1 MLYHLALWIWKEFD
15 PPGFGVFQY
24 VTFRVAA
31 AAITALLLC
40 FLAGPPII
48 RFLRRQQLQERGKPE
63 LYDVGNHARKQGT
76 PTMGGVIVLLAV
88 LLPTLLWAN
97 LTNGMVIAIVVVTA
111 WLGVVGFVDDYLKV
125 VKRLPNGLVGR
136 YKLLGQVSIALLL
149 GLAIVLYPEWFSSS
163 YPPVATQTTVPFQK
177 NVNLDWGLVYV
188 PMVVLVITATSNAV
202 NLTDGLDG
210 LAIGTV
216 GIAAL
221 AMAVIAYVSGN
232 AVFAKYLNIV
242 HLRGADELS
251 IFCAAMVGAA
261 MGFLW
266 FNTYPA
272 QVFMGDTGSLAL
284 GGALGA
290 LAVLVKK
297 ELLLPILG
305 GIFVMEALSV
315 ILQVAYFKYTKWRYG
330 EGRRL
335 FRMAPLHH
343 HFERCG
349 WHEAQVVVR
358 FYIIAVILAIVTMT
372 TFKVR

>member
-1 MLYHLALWIWKEFD
+1 MLYHLALWVWKTFD

-24 VTFRVAA
+24 VTFRVAM

-40 FLAGPPII
+40 FVLGPLII
-48 RFLRRQQLQERGKPE
+48 RFLRQRQFQERGKPE
-63 LYDVGNHARKQGT
+63 LHGVGNHSRKQGT
-76 PTMGGVIVLLAV
+76 PTMGGILVLLAIV
-88 LLPTLLWAN
+88 LPTLLWAN
-97 LTNGMVIAIVVVTA
+97 LTNGMVVAILVVTT
-111 WLGVVGFVDDYLKV
+111 WMGVVGFVDDYLKV
-125 VKRLPNGLVGR
+125 VKGLPNGLIGR
-136 YKLLGQVSIALLL
+136 YKLAGQVTIGVLL
-149 GLAIVLYPEWFSSS
+149 GVAIIAFPEWFSSS
-163 YPPVATQTTVPFQK
+163 YPVVATQTTVPFQK
-177 NVNLDWGLVYV
+177 NVNLDWGVFYV

-232 AVFAKYLNIV
+232 AVFARYLNIM

-251 IFCAAMVGAA
+251 IFAAAMVGAA

-272 QVFMGDTGSLAL
+272 QVFLGDTGSLAL

-290 LAVLVKK
+290 LAVLIKK

-305 GIFVMEALSV
+305 GIFVAETLSV
-315 ILQVAYFKYTKWRYG
+315 IAQVAYFKYTKKRYG

>member
-1 MLYHLALWIWKEFD
+1 MLYHLALWIWKTFD

-31 AAITALLLC
+31 AAITALLIS
-40 FLAGPPII
+40 FVVGPLLI
-48 RFLRRQQLQERGKPE
+48 RFLRRYHLQEHGKPE
-63 LYDVGNHARKQGT
+63 LQAVGNHARKHGT
-76 PTMGGVIVLLAV
+76 PTMGGLILLLAIV
-88 LLPTLLWAN
+88 VPTLLWAN
-97 LTNGMVIAIVVVTA
+97 IANGMVVAILVVVL
-111 WLGVVGFVDDYLKV
+111 WLGIVGFADDYLKV
-125 VKRLPNGLVGR
+125 VKRLPNGLIGR
-136 YKLLGQVSIALLL
+136 YKLLGQVSIGLGL
-149 GLAIVLYPEWFSSS
+149 GLAIVCWPEWFSSS
-163 YPPVATQTTVPFQK
+163 YPAVATQTTVPFAK
-177 NVNLDWGLVYV
+177 DVNLDWGLLYV
-188 PMVVLVITATSNAV
+188 PMVVLVVTATSNAV

-210 LAIGTV
+210 LAVGTV

-221 AMAVIAYVSGN
+221 AMALIAYVSGN
-232 AVFAKYLNIV
+232 AVFADYLNIV

-290 LAVLVKK
+290 LAVLLKK

-305 GIFVMEALSV
+305 GIFVAEALSV

-358 FYIIAVILAIVTMT
+358 FYIIAVILAILTMT

>member
-1 MLYHLALWIWKEFD
+1 MLYHLAMWIWKTFD

-31 AAITALLLC
+31 AAITALLIC
-40 FLAGPPII
+40 FVFGPPLI
-48 RFLRRQQLQERGKPE
+48 RFLRRRQMQEWGKPE
-63 LYDVGNHARKQGT
+63 LQAVGNHARKQGT
-76 PTMGGVIVLLAV
+76 PTMGGILVLLAILV
-88 LLPTLLWAN
+88 PTLLWAN
-97 LTNGMVIAIVVVTA
+97 LRNGMVIALVVVTA
-111 WLGVVGFVDDYLKV
+111 WLGIVGFVDDYLKV
-125 VKRLPNGLVGR
+125 VRRLPNGLIAR
-136 YKLLGQVSIALLL
+136 YKLLGQVVIALAL
-149 GLAIVLYPEWFSSS
+149 GVAIVAVPEWFSSS
-163 YPPVATQTTVPFQK
+163 YPAVATQTTIPFQK
-177 NVNLDWGLVYV
+177 NANLDWGVFYI
-188 PMVVLVITATSNAV
+188 PMVVLVITAASNAV

-221 AMAVIAYVSGN
+221 AMALIAYVSGN
-232 AVFAKYLNIV
+232 AVFAKYLNIM

-272 QVFMGDTGSLAL
+272 QVFLGDTGALAL

-297 ELLLPILG
+297 ELLLPIVG
-305 GIFVMEALSV
+305 GIFVLEALSV
-315 ILQVAYFKYTKWRYG
+315 IVQVGYFKYTKWRYG

-335 FRMAPLHH
+335 LRMAPLHH

>member
-1 MLYHLALWIWKEFD
+1 MLYHLALWVWKEFD

-31 AAITALLLC
+31 AAITALVLC
-40 FLAGPPII
+40 FALAPPII
-48 RFLRRQQLQERGKPE
+48 RVLRRRQLQEHGKPE
-63 LYDVGNHARKQGT
+63 LQQVGNHARKQGT
-76 PTMGGVIVLLAV
+76 PTMGGVIILLAV

-97 LTNGMVIAIVVVTA
+97 LTNGMVIAMLVVTA

-125 VKRLPNGLVGR
+125 VRRVPNGLIGR
-136 YKLLGQVSIALLL
+136 YKLLGQVAIALAL
-149 GLAIVLYPEWFSSS
+149 GSAIVYWPEWFSSS
-163 YPPVATQTTVPFQK
+163 YPVVATQTTVPFQK
-177 NVNLDWGLVYV
+177 NVNLDWGVLYI
-188 PMVVLVITATSNAV
+188 PMVILVITAASNAV

-290 LAVLVKK
+290 LAVLLKK

-305 GIFVMEALSV
+305 GIFVVEALSV
-315 ILQVAYFKYTKWRYG
+315 IVQVGYFKYTKWRYG

>member
-1 MLYHLALWIWKEFD
+1 MLYHLALWIWKTFD
-15 PPGFGVFQY
+15 PPGFGLFQY
-24 VTFRVAA
+24 VTFRVAM

-40 FLAGPPII
+40 FVFGPPLI
-48 RFLRRQQLQERGKPE
+48 RFLRQRQFQERGKPE
-63 LYDVGNHARKQGT
+63 LQGVGNHSRKQGT
-76 PTMGGVIVLLAV
+76 PTMGGILVLLAIV
-88 LLPTLLWAN
+88 VPTLLWAN
-97 LTNGMVIAIVVVTA
+97 LTNGMVVAILVVTA
-111 WLGVVGFVDDYLKV
+111 WMGVVGFLDDYLKV
-125 VKRLPNGLVGR
+125 VKGLPNGLIGR
-136 YKLLGQVSIALLL
+136 YKLAGQVAIGVLL
-149 GLAIVLYPEWFSSS
+149 GTAIVAFPEWFSSS
-163 YPPVATQTTVPFQK
+163 YPAVATQTTVPFQK
-177 NVNLDWGLVYV
+177 NVNLDWGLFYV

-221 AMAVIAYVSGN
+221 AMVVIAYVSGN
-232 AVFAKYLNIV
+232 AVFARYLNIM

-251 IFCAAMVGAA
+251 IFAAAMVGAA

-272 QVFMGDTGSLAL
+272 QVFLGDTGALAL

-305 GIFVMEALSV
+305 GVFVAETLSV
-315 ILQVAYFKYTKWRYG
+315 SAQVVYFKYTKKRYG

-335 FRMAPLHH
+335 LRMAPLHH

-358 FYIIAVILAIVTMT
+358 FYIVAVILAIVTMT

>member
-1 MLYHLALWIWKEFD
+1 MLYHLTQWIWRTFD

-40 FLAGPPII
+40 FLLGPAMI
-48 RFLRRQQLQERGKPE
+48 RFLQRHQVQEHGKPE
-63 LYDVGNHARKQGT
+63 LQQTGNHAQKQGT
-76 PTMGGVIVLLAV
+76 PTMGGILVLLAI
-88 LLPTLLWAN
+88 LLPTLLWAK
-97 LTNGMVIAIVVVTA
+97 LTSGMVLAIVLATA
-111 WLGVVGFVDDYLKV
+111 WMGAVGFVDDYLKV
-125 VKRLPNGLVGR
+125 VKRLPNGLIAR
-136 YKLLGQVSIALLL
+136 YKLLGQMSLGLLL
-149 GLAIVLYPEWFSSS
+149 GGAIVLAPEWFSPSF
-163 YPPVATQTTVPFQK
+163 PAVVTQTTVPFAK
-177 NVNLDWGLVYV
+177 NVHLDWGVFYI

-210 LAIGTV
+210 LAIGTA

-221 AMAVIAYVSGN
+221 TMGLVAYVSGN

-266 FNTYPA
+266 FNAYPA

-284 GGALGA
+284 GGAVGA
-290 LAVLVKK
+290 LAVLLKK
-297 ELLLPILG
+297 ELLLPIVG
-305 GIFVMEALSV
+305 GIFFVEALSV
-315 ILQVAYFKYTKWRYG
+315 ILQVAYFKYTRWRYG

-349 WHEAQVVVR
+349 WHEAKVVMR
-358 FYIIAVILAIVTMT
+358 FYIIAVILAIVTLT

>member
-1 MLYHLALWIWKEFD
+1 MLYHLALWIWKTFD

-24 VTFRVAA
+24 VTFRVAL
-31 AAITALLLC
+31 AAITALVLC
-40 FLAGPPII
+40 FGLGPLLI
-48 RFLRRQQLQERGKPE
+48 RFLRRHQFQERGKPE
-63 LYDVGNHARKQGT
+63 LQGVGNHSRKQGT
-76 PTMGGVIVLLAV
+76 PTMGGILVLLAIV
-88 LLPTLLWAN
+88 LPTLLWAN
-97 LTNGMVIAIVVVTA
+97 LTNGMVLAIVVVTV
-111 WLGVVGFVDDYLKV
+111 WMGIVGFVDDYLKV
-125 VKRLPNGLVGR
+125 VKGLPNGLIGR
-136 YKLLGQVSIALLL
+136 YKLAGQVAIGILL
-149 GLAIVLYPEWFSSS
+149 GTAIVALPEWFSSS
-163 YPPVATQTTVPFQK
+163 YPAVATQTTVPFQK
-177 NVNLDWGLVYV
+177 NVNLDWGIFYV

-221 AMAVIAYVSGN
+221 AMVVICYVSGN
-232 AVFAKYLNIV
+232 AVFARYLNIM

-251 IFCAAMVGAA
+251 IFAAAMVGAA

-272 QVFMGDTGSLAL
+272 QVFLGDTGSLAL

-305 GIFVMEALSV
+305 GIFVLEALSV
-315 ILQVAYFKYTKWRYG
+315 MLQVAYFKYTKRRYG

-358 FYIIAVILAIVTMT
+358 FYILAVILAILTMT

>member
-1 MLYHLALWIWKEFD
+1 MLYHLAAWIWKTFD

-31 AAITALLLC
+31 AAITALVLS
-40 FLAGPPII
+40 FVFGPPII
-48 RFLRRQQLQERGKPE
+48 RFLRRRQLHERGKPE
-63 LYDVGNHARKQGT
+63 LQGVGNHAGKQGT
-76 PTMGGVIVLLAV
+76 PTMGGILVLLAI
-88 LLPTLLWAN
+88 LIPTLLWAN
-97 LTNGMVIAIVVVTA
+97 LSNGMVIAILVVTA
-111 WLGVVGFVDDYLKV
+111 WLGWVGFVDDYLKV
-125 VKRLPNGLVGR
+125 VKRLPNGLIGR
-136 YKLLGQVSIALLL
+136 YKLLGQVTIALAL
-149 GLAIVLYPEWFSSS
+149 GVAIVCCPEWFSSS
-163 YPPVATQTTVPFQK
+163 YPAVATQTTVPFQK
-177 NVNLDWGLVYV
+177 NVNLDWGVLYI
-188 PMVVLVITATSNAV
+188 PMVIFVITATSNAV

-221 AMAVIAYVSGN
+221 AMALICYVSGN
-232 AVFAKYLNIV
+232 AVFAKYLNIM

-305 GIFVMEALSV
+305 GVFVLEALSV
-315 ILQVAYFKYTKWRYG
+315 ILQVLYFKYTKRRYG
-330 EGRRL
+330 QGRRL
-335 FRMAPLHH
+335 FQMAPLHH